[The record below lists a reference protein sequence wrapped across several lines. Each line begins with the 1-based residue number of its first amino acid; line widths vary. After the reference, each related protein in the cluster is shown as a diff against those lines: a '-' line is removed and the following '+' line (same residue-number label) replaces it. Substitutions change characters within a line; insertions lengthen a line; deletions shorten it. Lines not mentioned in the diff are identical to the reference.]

1 MPTAAAFMAVAGLF
15 LSGGIASA
23 QSKDAVF
30 YQKYSTPFFVA
41 AGNLG
46 NASFQ
51 PGAKV
56 LDFELNDG
64 RKASFATSTLDSI
77 LFVKNAGKIAAMPFA
92 DEVIAKAFASQ
103 NVPGYSEVQEPSYKD
118 FKDGDE
124 FFNDYL
130 ENYTVEKTIS
140 ITFSGNSA
148 NIPASLPKNVTIAKN
163 GAHVTAK
170 CAKGHI
176 QFNLS
181 GSTDNGSFTLVDLGE
196 DSKKCHVQLNGVSI
210 TNPKGPAINI
220 QSGKAVYLKL
230 AAGKSNTLK
239 DGKTYDIVADQ
250 DRKAALFSEGQLI
263 ISGTGSLSVVSAGGH
278 GICSDDY
285 IRIRSGAGSISV
297 TSDFDGI
304 NAKEKFMMYG
314 GKISINAK
322 GDGIQVRQGH
332 AEIYAG
338 QLFVNSS
345 DNGIK
350 VNYEKPDSAYLDI
363 RGGFQRIETE
373 GTRGHA
379 INVTGRILHTSGA
392 VSMLKSGG
400 LGSKCLKSDSGISI
414 SASTI
419 YAWNTAQNLDETDDT
434 AKARAI
440 SGSSIEIGKS
450 ASVYVCAAK
459 TGIYST
465 GNLTVNGGETF
476 VTATEREKCLNVKG
490 TVSQSQGLVVIGTQE

>member
-1 MPTAAAFMAVAGLF
+1 MAVAGLF
-15 LSGGIASA
+15 LSGGSASA

-30 YQKYSTPFFVA
+30 YQKYTTPFFVA

-51 PGAKV
+51 SGAKV

-77 LFVKNAGKIAAMPFA
+77 LFVKNAGKVKAMPHA
-92 DEVIAKAFASQ
+92 DEMVSEAFASQ
-103 NVPGYSEVQEPSYKD
+103 NIPQYSEVQEPSYKN

-130 ENYTVEKTIS
+130 ENYAYEKSIS
-140 ITFSGNSA
+140 IVFSGNSA
-148 NIPASLPKNVTIAKN
+148 TIPASLPKNVTITRN
-163 GAHVTAK
+163 GAHITAK
-170 CAKGHI
+170 CTKGHI

-181 GSTDNGSFTLVDLGE
+181 GSTDNGSFTLADMGE
-196 DSKKCHVQLNGVSI
+196 DSKKCHIQLNGVSI
-210 TNPKGPAINI
+210 ANPKGPAINI
-220 QSGKAVYLKL
+220 QSGKTIYLKL

-263 ISGTGSLSVVSAGGH
+263 ISGTGSLSVISAGGH

-285 IRIRSGAGSISV
+285 IRIRSGVGNINV

-314 GKISINAK
+314 GNISVSAK

-338 QLFVNSS
+338 QLIINSG

-400 LGSKCLKSDSGISI
+400 LGSKCLKSDYGISI

-419 YAWNTAQNLDETDDT
+419 YAWNTAQNLNETDDT

-440 SGSSIEIGKS
+440 SGSNIEIGKS

-459 TGIYST
+459 TGIYSA

-490 TVSQSQGLVVIGTQE
+490 TVSQNQGLIVIGTQE